1 MSNKKF
7 LSIQE
12 LEEQFFQ
19 ECFTIETKKEYPG
32 YTGNEKWI
40 IATDLSESE
49 FNLKYSV
56 IIDAYKPYLL
66 IKTSFVDVR
75 SIYIRNNKKFK
86 RRSERNEDIF
96 GYIDSETEVHN
107 KKLNINNC
115 QESFLANIDKQ
126 LLNSAFK
133 TLTPLQRERVFKKYY
148 QGKSSR
154 IIAKEDNVNYSTVDK
169 SIYSAIKK
177 MHEFLNQYTD

>member
-107 KKLNINNC
+107 KILNINNC

-133 TLTPLQRERVFKKYY
+133 TLTNLQRERIFKKYY

-154 IIAKEDNVNYSTVDK
+154 TIAKEENVNYSAVDK
-169 SIYSAIKK
+169 SICSAIKK
-177 MHEFLNQYTD
+177 LCEFLNQYTN